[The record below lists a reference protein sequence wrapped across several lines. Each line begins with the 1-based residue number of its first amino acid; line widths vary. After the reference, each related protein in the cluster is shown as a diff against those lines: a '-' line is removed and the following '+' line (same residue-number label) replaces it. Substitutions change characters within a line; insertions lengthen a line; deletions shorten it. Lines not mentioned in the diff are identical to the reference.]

1 MKACLRHT
9 SLIVSLTS
17 DRTLPLDLM
26 AALISAKI
34 THFIHAPAEPV
45 IHAPAEPAANRRLR
59 MLPSEGAGTT
69 MGRFGAPST
78 P

>member
-34 THFIHAPAEPV
+34 THFIHAPAEP
-45 IHAPAEPAANRRLR
+45 AANPRLR